1 MKRRK
6 FMKRAGL
13 VAAGGAAAAASTTLA
28 APAIAQDRVEWNMVM
43 PWPKGTPGVGVN
55 AERFA
60 QRVMAMSGGRITIR
74 TFGAGELVPPF
85 ESFDAVQSGSADI
98 LHGTPY
104 FWVGKSKAFNYF
116 TTLPFGLNAVELP
129 AWLTYGGGQDL
140 WDEVYADF
148 GLKPFYAGSSGVQ
161 AGGWFKSEIKSV
173 EDLQGLKIRI
183 AGLGGEVMRR
193 IGAVVVLLPPGEI
206 LPSMQSGAID
216 AAEWIGPWND
226 VAFGLQKVARYYYA
240 PAFHEPGPGLEITV
254 NKAKFEA
261 LPDDLKAIFQ
271 AAATATA
278 QETLTDFAYHNI
290 EAFGPLL
297 ADYDVELRSF
307 SEEIVARLG
316 EVTREVAEEIGATD
330 ALTQKVHASY
340 MAFVRKSAAYQGSFE
355 ETMLRQRRQVWA

>member
-1 MKRRK
+1 MKRRN

-13 VAAGGAAAAASTTLA
+13 VAAAGAASTTLA
-28 APAIAQDRVEWNMVM
+28 APAIAQERFELNLVM

-55 AERFA
+55 AERFV
-60 QRVMAMSGGRITIR
+60 QRVTAMSGGRIVIR
-74 TFGAGELVPPF
+74 LFGAGELVPPF

-116 TTLPFGLNAVELP
+116 TTLPFGLNAIELP
-129 AWLTYGGGQDL
+129 AWLTYGGGQAL
-140 WDEVYADF
+140 WDEVYAGF

-161 AGGWFKSEIKSV
+161 AGGWFKTEINSI

-226 VAFGLQKVARYYYA
+226 VAFGLQKVAKYYYV
-240 PAFHEPGPGLEITV
+240 PAFHEPGPGLEITL
-254 NKAKFEA
+254 NKARYDA
-261 LPDDLKAIFQ
+261 LPADLQAILQ
-271 AAATATA
+271 AAAAATAQDT
-278 QETLTDFAYHNI
+278 TTDFAYHNI
-290 EAFGPLL
+290 QAFEPLIQ
-297 ADYDVELRSF
+297 DYDVELRAF
-307 SEEIVARLG
+307 SDEIIARLG
-316 EVTREVAEEIGATD
+316 AVTREVAEEIGATD

-340 MAFVRKSAAYQGSFE
+340 IDFVRKSAAYQGRFE
-355 ETMLRQRRQVWA
+355 ETMLRQRREVWA

>member
-1 MKRRK
+1 MKRRN

-13 VAAGGAAAAASTTLA
+13 AAAAGAASTTLA
-28 APAIAQDRVEWNMVM
+28 APAIAQERFELNLVM

-55 AERFA
+55 AERFV
-60 QRVMAMSGGRITIR
+60 QRVTAMSGGRIVIR
-74 TFGAGELVPPF
+74 LFGAGELVPPF

-116 TTLPFGLNAVELP
+116 TTLPFGLNAIELP
-129 AWLTYGGGQDL
+129 AWLTYGGGQAL
-140 WDEVYADF
+140 WDEVYAGF

-161 AGGWFKSEIKSV
+161 AGGWFKTEINSI

-226 VAFGLQKVARYYYA
+226 VAFGLQKVAKYYYV
-240 PAFHEPGPGLEITV
+240 PAFHEPGPGLELTV
-254 NKAKFEA
+254 NKARYDA
-261 LPDDLKAIFQ
+261 MPADLQAILQ
-271 AAATATA
+271 AAAAATAQDT
-278 QETLTDFAYHNI
+278 TTDFAYHNI
-290 EAFGPLL
+290 QAFEPLIQ
-297 ADYDVELRSF
+297 DYDVELRAF
-307 SEEIVARLG
+307 SDEIIARLG
-316 EVTREVAEEIGATD
+316 AVTREVAEEIGATD

-340 MAFVRKSAAYQGSFE
+340 IDFVRKSAAYQGRFE
-355 ETMLRQRRQVWA
+355 ETMLRQRREVWS

>member
-1 MKRRK
+1 MKRRN

-13 VAAGGAAAAASTTLA
+13 AAAAGAASTTLA
-28 APAIAQDRVEWNMVM
+28 APAIAQERFELNLVM

-55 AERFA
+55 AERFV
-60 QRVMAMSGGRITIR
+60 QRVTAMSGGRIVIR
-74 TFGAGELVPPF
+74 LFGAGELVPPF

-116 TTLPFGLNAVELP
+116 TTLPFGLNAIELP
-129 AWLTYGGGQDL
+129 AWLTYGGGQAL
-140 WDEVYADF
+140 WDEVYAGF

-161 AGGWFKSEIKSV
+161 AGGWFKTEINTI

-226 VAFGLQKVARYYYA
+226 VAFGLQKVAKYYYV
-240 PAFHEPGPGLEITV
+240 PAFHEPGPGLEITL
-254 NKAKFEA
+254 NKARYDA
-261 LPDDLKAIFQ
+261 LPADLQAILQ
-271 AAATATA
+271 AAAAATAQDT
-278 QETLTDFAYHNI
+278 TTDFAYHNI
-290 EAFGPLL
+290 QAFEPLIQ
-297 ADYDVELRSF
+297 DYDVELRAF
-307 SEEIVARLG
+307 SDEIIARLG
-316 EVTREVAEEIGATD
+316 AVTREVAEEIGATD

-340 MAFVRKSAAYQGSFE
+340 IDFVRKSAAYQGRFE
-355 ETMLRQRRQVWA
+355 ETMLRQRREVWA

>member
-1 MKRRK
+1 MKRRSFVK
-6 FMKRAGL
+6 GAGI
-13 VAAGGAAAAASTTLA
+13 VAAAGTAAATGLA
-28 APAIAQDRVEWNMVM
+28 APAIAQGKIEWNMVM

-60 QRVMAMSGGRITIR
+60 QRVIAMSGGRINIR

-98 LHGTPY
+98 MHGTPY

-116 TTLPFGLNAVELP
+116 TTLPFGLNAVEMP

-161 AGGWFKSEIKSV
+161 AGGWFKTEINSLD
-173 EDLQGLKIRI
+173 DLQGLKIRI

-226 VAFGLQKVARYYYA
+226 VAFGLQKVAKYYYV
-240 PAFHEPGPGLEITV
+240 PAFHEPGPGLEVTV
-254 NKAKFEA
+254 NKAKFDA
-261 LPDDLKAIFQ
+261 LPADLQAIVQ
-271 AAATATA
+271 AAAAATA
-278 QETLTDFAYHNI
+278 QETTTDFTYHNI
-290 EAFGPLL
+290 QAFGPLL

-307 SEEIVARLG
+307 SEEIIARLG

-330 ALTQKVHASY
+330 ALTQKIHASY
-340 MAFVRKSAAYQGSFE
+340 MDFTRKAAAYQTSFE
-355 ETMLRQRRQVWA
+355 ETMLSQRAQVWS

>member
-1 MKRRK
+1 MKRRNFVK
-6 FMKRAGL
+6 GAGL
-13 VAAGGAAAAASTTLA
+13 AAAAGTGALA
-28 APAIAQDRVEWNMVM
+28 APAIAQGKIEWNMVM

-55 AERFA
+55 AERFV
-60 QRVMAMSGGRITIR
+60 QRVTAMSDGRIAIR
-74 TFGAGELVPPF
+74 VFGAGELVPPF
-85 ESFDAVQSGSADI
+85 ESFDAVQSGTADV

-129 AWLTYGGGQDL
+129 AWLTYGGGQEL
-140 WDEVYADF
+140 WDEAYAGF

-161 AGGWFKSEIKSV
+161 AGGWFKNEIKSI

-206 LPSMQSGAID
+206 LPAMQSGAID

-226 VAFGLQKVARYYYA
+226 VAFGLQKVAKYYYV

-254 NKAKFEA
+254 NKAKFDA
-261 LPDDLKAIFQ
+261 LPADLQAIVQ
-271 AAATATA
+271 AAAAATA
-278 QETLTDFAYHNI
+278 QETTTDFAYHNI
-290 EAFGPLL
+290 QAFEPLL

-307 SEEIVARLG
+307 SDDIVTRLG
-316 EVTREVAEEIGATD
+316 VVTREVAEEIGASD
-330 ALTQKVHASY
+330 ALTNKIHLSYLDFLRKAAS
-340 MAFVRKSAAYQGSFE
+340 YQGSFE
-355 ETMLRQRRQVWA
+355 ETMLRQRRQVWSA